1 MPNFRPGCGSRTQ
14 DPGMPEKL
22 SAKFDVH
29 SVLAREISL
38 GEDEDEMEA
47 CFDRGW
53 SDGLP
58 VIPPTRERVLRML
71 SGSSRQADEVVGLVP
86 LDLASCT
93 IEKIAINAVMAGCK
107 PEYMPVV
114 IASVEA
120 ALQEE
125 FCMHG
130 LLATTYFSSPLI
142 IVNGPVS
149 RRIGMNSKGN
159 TFGQGNRANA
169 TIGRALQLVV
179 RNVGGG
185 KPGGVDRSVFGNPGK
200 YTFCFAEDELGSCW
214 ESLAVERGFTDGV
227 STVTLFA
234 ADGVQGVVDQKSR
247 DPESLCRSFS
257 ASLRTVGHAKMIMAA
272 DAILVIS
279 PEHER
284 VFRLAGWS
292 KAASKTENHG
302 DTADIGW

>member
-1 MPNFRPGCGSRTQ
+1 MIVISSARRWRIEIVPTLIVFDDSGTESRRLVGWDKTEWEDVTGSNFSENMPNFRPGCGSRTQ

-38 GEDEDEMEA
+38 GEDEDEMES

-86 LDLASCT
+86 PDLASCT
-93 IEKIAINAVMAGCK
+93 VEKIAINAVMAGCK

-130 LLATTYFSSPLI
+130 LLATTYFSGPLV

-149 RRIGMNSKGN
+149 RRIGMNSKGIHLV
-159 TFGQGNRANA
+159 RA
-169 TIGRALQLVV
+169 IVPMRPSVALQLVV
-179 RNVGGG
+179 ECRWRQLR
-185 KPGGVDRSVFGNPGK
+185 VDRSVFGNPT
-200 YTFCFAEDELGSCW
+200 YIC
-214 ESLAVERGFTDGV
+214 
-227 STVTLFA
+227 
-234 ADGVQGVVDQKSR
+234 
-247 DPESLCRSFS
+247 
-257 ASLRTVGHAKMIMAA
+257 LRRM
-272 DAILVIS
+272 S
-279 PEHER
+279 
-284 VFRLAGWS
+284 
-292 KAASKTENHG
+292 
-302 DTADIGW
+302 